1 MQLLYGMVS
10 FDLFTKKLFRL
21 PKSLFHIMKFFYV
34 NDSLKFYTY
43 ISSFI
48 MTPIYAGSILFICK
62 LSDFQT
68 SYASNTISSIR
79 LNKLLCFV
87 FSWNLLIDLPSF
99 RLATPI
105 SRTYQRLNS
114 CNASITFVENF
125 SSTVAFISME
135 FIDGEFCECMA
146 RAIIKLLYCHQLHE
160 CVAFY
165 RKCGQTRRE
174 INERPLHIFSISRLF
189 CQSSRLPWGCSKS
202 APGQRNLKGSAPF
215 LLAGQIP
222 SGGEILVLG
231 NFRPKAWAKWTFL

>member
-146 RAIIKLLYCHQLHE
+146 RAIIKLLYCHWLFASSTLLLPNYPLIFSLMTNNPDKDSFVS
-160 CVAFY
+160 VA
-165 RKCGQTRRE
+165 KCFFKKVSPASGILPPNTHARAKSTTGQTKS
-174 INERPLHIFSISRLF
+174 SIR
-189 CQSSRLPWGCSKS
+189 
-202 APGQRNLKGSAPF
+202 
-215 LLAGQIP
+215 I
-222 SGGEILVLG
+222 
-231 NFRPKAWAKWTFL
+231 